1 MDGEY
6 FGPAHYF
13 ASTVDQGPNKS
24 YLLSPAGPDF
34 PSRWDFNNT
43 GASTPLTVAH
53 VRPGEGHSIW
63 DDWSGRGSSH
73 VDFSNH
79 ERLPLERLR
88 FLGHGVNGGV
98 YETMCKGVALAW
110 KTKYCRTS
118 IGPQERKEIE
128 ILKKLSHAHIVKLV
142 GTYTHQRFLGLLL
155 WPVAVCDLTTFLE
168 DMDNLS
174 SHWRLKGR
182 GFDYDPGLLE
192 RCRALG
198 LPSDPGLMPVAA
210 SSRLAQSFG
219 CLAGAIAYL
228 HEQRIRHKDLKPSNI
243 LMSSEGLWVA
253 DFDTSSDV
261 SQLTFSAT
269 NNGERGTPKYF
280 APEVAAYEPH
290 GRSADIFSLGCIFLE
305 MAVAYSPSCSLEDLK
320 RLRPAKDCSF
330 QANLDQLDSWFA
342 LKRARYSREKHLL
355 CEIRQML
362 SVDPSARPIA
372 KDVQSHLVLIGQL
385 THKGMTLFP
394 LCGQCCLPLG

>member
-1 MDGEY
+1 M
-6 FGPAHYF
+6 
-13 ASTVDQGPNKS
+13 
-24 YLLSPAGPDF
+24 
-34 PSRWDFNNT
+34 DFNNT

-53 VRPGEGHSIW
+53 VRPGEGHSVW

-98 YETMCKGVALAW
+98 YEAMCKGVALAW

-155 WPVAVCDLTTFLE
+155 WPVAVCDLATFLE
-168 DMDNLS
+168 DIDNLS

-198 LPSDPGLMPVAA
+198 LPSDPGFMLIAA
-210 SSRLAQSFG
+210 SSRLSQSFG

-243 LMSSEGLWVA
+243 LISSEGLWVA

-280 APEVAAYEPH
+280 APEVAAYEPY
-290 GRSADIFSLGCIFLE
+290 GRSAGQWAARTDSLHALSCDLTDIFSLGCIFLE
-305 MAVAYSPSCSLEDLK
+305 MAVAYSTSCSLEDLK

-342 LKRARYSREKHLL
+342 LKKARYSYEKHLL
-355 CEIRQML
+355 CEIREML

-385 THKGMTLFP
+385 TNKGMTPPP
-394 LCGQCCLPLG
+394 LCGQCCLPLSTVLPSNRTQRSTA